1 MARLVSIAFAIG
13 LMALPSTAQNLP
25 ESAQLSADRFLQISM
40 VPLWPQ
46 GAPGALGKTPLD
58 APTLAI
64 MPAQEG
70 TGVGTAVVVFP
81 GGGYVA
87 EASNIE
93 GRQVADWFAAR
104 GVTAFVLKYRYGP
117 RYDAATSLA
126 DAQRAIRWVRAHAA
140 EYGIAADRI
149 GVVGFSAGGHLA
161 AMTSDAFHA
170 PDPSA
175 KDALDRVSD
184 RPDFAILG
192 YPAITL
198 RNVDAKFFLCK
209 PDADMCDAATIAKF
223 QADRRVT
230 PNTPPT
236 FIFHTTPD
244 ALVSPMD
251 SIAYYTALQQAGVSA
266 ELHVFAFGPH
276 GTGLGATNS
285 AVRLWPSLMENW
297 LQEKGL
303 LTPTDVV
310 RAVPANTGP
319 ISLESSLGRILQTP
333 AARSILARYVGPS
346 GMEDL
351 VNAKHLY
358 GRPLKDL
365 VLYRYGRMLSDRQ
378 IKELDRVL
386 RNVRYAP

>member
-1 MARLVSIAFAIG
+1 MMRARSFAVVFVSLFASC
-13 LMALPSTAQNLP
+13 LAQDLPDT
-25 ESAQLSADRFLQISM
+25 AQLSADRFLQISS
-40 VPLWPQ
+40 VPLWPN

-58 APTLAI
+58 APMLAI
-64 MPAQEG
+64 LPPQEG
-70 TGVGTAVVVFP
+70 TGVGAAVVVFP

-93 GRQVADWFAAR
+93 GRQVADWFASHGAA
-104 GVTAFVLKYRYGP
+104 AFVLKYRYGP
-117 RYDAATSLA
+117 RYGAATSLV
-126 DAQRAIRWVRAHAA
+126 DAQRAIRWVRAHVA

-161 AMTSDAFHA
+161 AMTSNAFHA
-170 PDPSA
+170 SDPSA
-175 KDALDRVSD
+175 KDPLDRVSD

-198 RNVDAKFFLCK
+198 RNVDAKSFLCK
-209 PDADMCDAATIAKF
+209 PDMDMCDAATIAKF

-251 SIAYYTALQQAGVSA
+251 SIAYYTALQKAGVSA

-297 LQEKGL
+297 LREKGL
-303 LTPTDVV
+303 LTPIAVE
-310 RAVPANTGP
+310 RAVPTDTGP
-319 ISLESSLGRILQTP
+319 LSLESSLGRILRDQV
-333 AARSILARYVGPS
+333 ARTVLRSYVGEA
-346 GMEDL
+346 GLEEL
-351 VNAKHLY
+351 EAAKHLY
-358 GRPLKDL
+358 ARPLKDL
-365 VLYRYGRMLSDRQ
+365 VLYRYGRMISDHQ
-378 IKELDRVL
+378 IKALDHDL
-386 RNVRYAP
+386 RKIRNS